1 MLAFDLRLMWDAV
14 KMSFMKMGIRM
25 ASSFGFLPEIVEEA
39 TP

>member
-14 KMSFMKMGIRM
+14 MVSFVKLGIRL

-39 TP
+39 AL